1 MRKQNFILITHIL
14 LQFILFMPIAP
25 FIKYQQTLDMGIII
39 VFLLSIMNFIAY
51 VVCVLNSEKDY
62 IVIHSLI
69 VELFI
74 IFTFSEDLI
83 IRELLIGKYIELLI
97 YSLMI
102 FATFNLT
109 IPSNKIKYI
118 LSITTLGLFMSIVL
132 MKLNVSLSSL
142 LFNRVVII
150 LMLTPSILFILD
162 RQIRKYESGLVIVL

>member
-1 MRKQNFILITHIL
+1 MKKQNFILITHIL

-74 IFTFSEDLI
+74 IFTFLED
-83 IRELLIGKYIELLI
+83 
-97 YSLMI
+97 
-102 FATFNLT
+102 
-109 IPSNKIKYI
+109 
-118 LSITTLGLFMSIVL
+118 
-132 MKLNVSLSSL
+132 
-142 LFNRVVII
+142 
-150 LMLTPSILFILD
+150 
-162 RQIRKYESGLVIVL
+162 